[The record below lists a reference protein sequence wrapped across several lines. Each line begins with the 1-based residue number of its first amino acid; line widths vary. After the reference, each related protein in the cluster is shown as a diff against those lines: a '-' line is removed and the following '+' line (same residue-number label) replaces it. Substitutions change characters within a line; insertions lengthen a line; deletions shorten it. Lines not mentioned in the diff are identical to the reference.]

1 VIRARRARS
10 QPVVH
15 FSGDEQE
22 VRDAATEVV
31 AAWDEYML
39 QPYYRYPPPSVA
51 AEVAELRA
59 ALDADTATLAGAVSR
74 YLAGVAYWTDEALKL
89 AELRLRRAAYPMPD
103 RAALRRCRPLSNP
116 PLRTPRRPMP
126 PHVSVM
132 PFRPGQPPID

>member
-1 VIRARRARS
+1 M
-10 QPVVH
+10 
-15 FSGDEQE
+15 
-22 VRDAATEVV
+22 RDAATEVV

-59 ALDADTATLAGAVSR
+59 ALDADTVTLAGAVSR